1 MHSTVNNSPRGL
13 LSRLAMAGGT
23 VVLLGLG
30 ACQTTVAPDGTIT
43 TIATGTPVVVT
54 TVPDRTLVLTVNFQ
68 FDSAYLT
75 PDAAVLLSNVAGAM
89 TDQSMAGTHYDIN
102 GHTDIIGGE
111 DYNLK
116 LSIARAEDVRTIL
129 ESGLAKAGRSD
140 VKFEVHGFGADQN
153 LAPFENKYPEERFYN
168 RTVIIDIVLA
178 K

>member
-102 GHTDIIGGE
+102 GHTDIIGQLG
-111 DYNLK
+111 YNIS
-116 LSIARAEDVRTIL
+116 LSQLRAQSVVQFLAARGVP
-129 ESGLAKAGRSD
+129 LANMKAQ
-140 VKFEVHGFGADQN
+140 GFGPLQLLDPGNPASP
-153 LAPFENKYPEERFYN
+153 AN
-168 RTVIIDIVLA
+168 RRVEIVA
-178 K
+178 TH